1 MEGLLSRLKRG
12 DVLVGDGA
20 WGTQLMQRGLPPG
33 QPPEWFALDKP
44 EVIEEVA
51 RLYLEAGADLVT
63 TDTFGGTS
71 FRLKLHGLDGERERV
86 NRQAVEAVKRAVG
99 GRALVSASVGPSGQL
114 LEPYGELSPDAVEE
128 AFAEQIA
135 ILASAGADV
144 LCIETM
150 GDLTEATR
158 AVKAAKAVAPGVPVM
173 ATMTFE
179 PTPRGYFTVMGV
191 SVEKAVAGLEA
202 AGADVVG
209 SNCGTGI
216 EDMVVDR
223 PRDDPRHPPA
233 APHPAERRPAA
244 EPRRAGGLR
253 RDPRDDGRARAGAAR
268 PRRRHRRRLLR
279 HDPGPHPGHPP
290 CRRTLGRPA
299 RSAGRA
305 DLALLLLLSPLPLP
319 VRKAPL
325 KDGLPSGR
333 SAPLDDRVTSAR
345 RRVTS
350 A

>member
-33 QPPEWFALDKP
+33 RPPEWFALEKP
-44 EVIEEVA
+44 EVIGVVA
-51 RLYLEAGADLVT
+51 RLYVEAGADLVT

-86 NRQAVEAVKRAVG
+86 NRQAVEAVRRAVAG
-99 GRALVSASVGPSGQL
+99 QALVSASVGPSGQL

-128 AFAEQIA
+128 AFAEQVA
-135 ILASAGADV
+135 VLASAGADV

-179 PTPRGYFTVMGV
+179 PTPRGYFTIMGV

-216 EDMVVDR
+216 EDMVSIAR
-223 PRDDPRHPPA
+223 AMTRATRLPLLIQPNAGLPQSRDGQVVYDETPEAMA
-233 APHPAERRPAA
+233 ARVPELLDLGVAIVGGCCGTTPDHIRAI
-244 EPRRAGGLR
+244 RRAV
-253 RDPRDDGRARAGAAR
+253 DAWATRAQRGSR
-268 PRRRHRRRLLR
+268 
-279 HDPGPHPGHPP
+279 
-290 CRRTLGRPA
+290 
-299 RSAGRA
+299 
-305 DLALLLLLSPLPLP
+305 
-319 VRKAPL
+319 
-325 KDGLPSGR
+325 
-333 SAPLDDRVTSAR
+333 
-345 RRVTS
+345 
-350 A
+350 